1 MNPAEL
7 LLLCADRDIS
17 LAIGVDGLELDYPL
31 GALDAEL
38 LEEIRLNKTELLL
51 LLAEASKP
59 PPATGKR
66 PGPERWRLG
75 NELSILGAEGL
86 DLAGEDADLARLGRR
101 DDDGWRPR
109 ISKF

>member
-7 LLLCADRDIS
+7 LLLCADRDIC
-17 LAIGVDGLELDYPL
+17 LTIGVDGLELDYPL

-38 LEEIRLNKTELLL
+38 LESIREAKVELLG

-66 PGPERWRLG
+66 PGPASWRLE
-75 NELSILGAEGL
+75 NDLSTLGPEGL
-86 DLAGEDADLARLGRR
+86 DLTGEDKDLARLARR
-101 DDDGWRPR
+101 DDDGRPR